1 MAREDKIRISN
12 LFIYLFFCILT
23 PLASAY
29 ARVFD
34 QVPDAQFHVYSV
46 RTVDGAEL
54 EYFHLKNTDGAPV
67 VLFPGLAAHPASLEV
82 VAQRLFRDGYNVFV
96 GSWRGSTHG
105 SQLASTRNGLE
116 QVLRFDSS
124 AIVREVLQRH
134 LRGRPEK
141 IVLMGHSMGGMMT
154 MGLLS
159 QPQLAAEFAPFIK
172 GVVLFQSP
180 YHVRYVSPLLLGLAR
195 VAPYLLRQLR
205 GQGWNVLDFH
215 RYPLHMSHIAKR
227 SGALVQ
233 GLIARWF
240 ENLMILLAHF
250 TFDSRYSSAT
260 LMRRL
265 VFKMQ
270 AEKIPLDLLEDF
282 AIALRRGG
290 NFYDSNGDRLLQPER
305 VSVPVLMFS
314 SGRDTLAP
322 IDGQREYFAAL
333 GASVK
338 RHVVLG
344 TLNHTQGVL
353 HIDRRTDFSHLIEE
367 FIFDPERA
375 VRARIAGTVVAGE
388 WHLRGLCNDA
398 LLPK

>member
-1 MAREDKIRISN
+1 MRANKIYFSK
-12 LFIYLFFCILT
+12 FYIYIYICILSLT
-23 PLASAY
+23 ASAF

-34 QVPDAQFHVYSV
+34 QVPDAQFHVY
-46 RTVDGAEL
+46 TVQTADGAQL
-54 EYFHLKNTDGAPV
+54 EYFHLQNTDGAPV

-124 AIVREVLQRH
+124 AIVREILQRH
-134 LRGRPEK
+134 LRGRSEK
-141 IVLMGHSMGGMMT
+141 IVLMGHSMGGMMA

-159 QPQLAAEFAPFIK
+159 QSQLAAEFAPFIK

-215 RYPLHMSHIAKR
+215 RYPLQMSHIAKR
-227 SGALVQ
+227 SGSLVQ

-240 ENLMILLAHF
+240 ESLMILLAHF

-282 AIALRRGG
+282 SIALRRGG
-290 NFYDSNGDRLLQPER
+290 NFYDADGERLIQPER
-305 VSVPVLMFS
+305 VRVPVLMFS

-322 IDGQREYFAAL
+322 LDGQREYFAAL
-333 GASVK
+333 GAPEK

-344 TLNHTQGVL
+344 WLNHTQGVL
-353 HIDRRTDFSHLIEE
+353 HLDPRTDFSHLIEE
-367 FIFDPERA
+367 FIFDPKRA
-375 VRARIAGTVVAGE
+375 VRASTTGPVVAGE